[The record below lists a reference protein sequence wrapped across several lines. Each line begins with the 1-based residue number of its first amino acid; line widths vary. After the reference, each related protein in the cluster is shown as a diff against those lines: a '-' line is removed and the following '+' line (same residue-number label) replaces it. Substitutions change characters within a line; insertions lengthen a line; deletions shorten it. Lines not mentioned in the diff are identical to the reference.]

1 MHGQRAGRAEDALG
15 DLGHRA
21 GGVDQRSGLA
31 HDAARGQDNARQDA
45 GHGAGQYDG
54 KHGAQLARTQ
64 AEAALAVGVRHGDE
78 RFLGGAHD
86 DGQHHN
92 GQREGTGDQRVAP
105 VQLGDEEQH
114 AEQAVHDGRDAL
126 QGLGGQADQTHQLAA
141 AVGVLHQPDGGKD
154 AQRRSN
160 DQREGGHQQRIDE
173 GGHQRNILA
182 VIFPGEEGGF
192 EVGDAVDQD
201 VSDEEQQHSGGQG
214 SSQPHQ
220 AAQQGGLHACGGAVA
235 APVGVDGF
243 GGGTAHV
250 RHSSAVVGNGI
261 RHGPCLLSKR

>member
-1 MHGQRAGRAEDALG
+1 MKVLTFGEIMLRLKAPGQERFFQSPMLEATFGGGEANVAVSLANYGMETEYLTVLPENDIAEACVRELRYFGVDTKKILRGAGRMGIYYL
-15 DLGHRA
+15 
-21 GGVDQRSGLA
+21 
-31 HDAARGQDNARQDA
+31 
-45 GHGAGQYDG
+45 
-54 KHGAQLARTQ
+54 
-64 AEAALAVGVRHGDE
+64 
-78 RFLGGAHD
+78 
-86 DGQHHN
+86 
-92 GQREGTGDQRVAP
+92 
-105 VQLGDEEQH
+105 
-114 AEQAVHDGRDAL
+114 
-126 QGLGGQADQTHQLAA
+126 
-141 AVGVLHQPDGGKD
+141 
-154 AQRRSN
+154 
-160 DQREGGHQQRIDE
+160 E
-173 GGHQRNILA
+173 GGHQRNVLA

-220 AAQQGGLHACGGAVA
+220 AAQQGGLHAGGGTVA

>member
-21 GGVDQRSGLA
+21 GGVDQRSGLT
-31 HDAARGQDNARQDA
+31 HDAARGQDNAGQDA
-45 GHGAGQYDG
+45 RHGAGQYDG

-64 AEAALAVGVRHGDE
+64 AEAALAVRIRHGDE

-173 GGHQRNILA
+173 G
-182 VIFPGEEGGF
+182 
-192 EVGDAVDQD
+192 
-201 VSDEEQQHSGGQG
+201 
-214 SSQPHQ
+214 SQPHQ

>member
-1 MHGQRAGRAEDALG
+1 MSASS
-15 DLGHRA
+15 
-21 GGVDQRSGLA
+21 V
-31 HDAARGQDNARQDA
+31 
-45 GHGAGQYDG
+45 
-54 KHGAQLARTQ
+54 
-64 AEAALAVGVRHGDE
+64 VRMMTGSTMMASVK
-78 RFLGGAHD
+78 R
-86 DGQHHN
+86 
-92 GQREGTGDQRVAP
+92 TGDQRVAP

-114 AEQAVHDGRDAL
+114 AEQAVDDGWDAL
-126 QGLGGQADQTHQLAA
+126 QGLGGDAGATRRTSLLPRRAYSTSQMAA
-141 AVGVLHQPDGGKD
+141 KMPSGVAMTSAKAVI
-154 AQRRSN
+154 ST
-160 DQREGGHQQRIDE
+160 RIDE
-173 GGHQRNILA
+173 GGHQRNVLA

-220 AAQQGGLHACGGAVA
+220 AAQQGGLHAGGGAVA

-250 RHSSAVVGNGI
+250 RHGSAVVGNGI